1 MWMCVYKTKPGRCFT
16 FSVSLPWALK
26 TEMKEDLDKRKS
38 RFIHYHYY
46 YFTPMEREQ
55 DDRTGRCNTR
65 LIKMERGLDQQAV
78 RK

>member
-16 FSVSLPWALK
+16 LSVSLPWALK

-38 RFIHYHYY
+38 RFDLLVLL
-46 YFTPMEREQ
+46 FTPMGRGQ